1 MVADWK
7 WFRYDEIFEIKKGF
21 YNKKPESNGDGTIPF
36 IGATESN
43 NGITS
48 WHTLEEI
55 EAASKTG
62 EEPNQDISEK
72 IFTGN
77 CITVS
82 NNGSVGF
89 AFYQEN
95 DFTCSHDVNP
105 LYLKG
110 YSLNKYIAMFL
121 CTLIE
126 LERYRWAYGRKWRP
140 KRMPSSLIKL
150 PVCRNGKP
158 DWMWIEKYMRQ
169 NIIPALPSK
178 SKAVWN
184 GAYNNKP
191 ISSIPTTLDSVKWD
205 WFNVRDIFP
214 RIEKCKCSN
223 ATELLEDGDDI
234 AYIGAKKSDNGV
246 MRYVKYDETLVTKGN
261 CIVFIGDGQ
270 GSVGYCI
277 YQPKDFI
284 GSTTLVA
291 GYNPHLNQYIAQFL
305 IAILDKE
312 RYRYSFGR
320 KYNKAAITSTK
331 IKLPSKSKGT
341 PDWEFMENYIKSLP
355 YSANI

>member
-1 MVADWK
+1 MKKLSEIFKCWYGVNLELINCEENNDGIPFVSRTANNNGVVARVSPIKGITPNPKHTLSLAGGGSVLSCFYQDEPYYSGRDLFVLSPIEEMSK
-7 WFRYDEIFEIKKGF
+7 NEMILYSYIITANKYKYNYGRQANKTFQDLILPELDEIKVLANASLDADFTF
-21 YNKKPESNGDGTIPF
+21 
-36 IGATESN
+36 
-43 NGITS
+43 
-48 WHTLEEI
+48 EEI
-55 EAASKTG
+55 
-62 EEPNQDISEK
+62 PLIS
-72 IFTGN
+72 
-77 CITVS
+77 S
-82 NNGSVGF
+82 
-89 AFYQEN
+89 
-95 DFTCSHDVNP
+95 
-105 LYLKG
+105 
-110 YSLNKYIAMFL
+110 
-121 CTLIE
+121 
-126 LERYRWAYGRKWRP
+126 
-140 KRMPSSLIKL
+140 
-150 PVCRNGKP
+150 
-158 DWMWIEKYMRQ
+158 
-169 NIIPALPSK
+169 
-178 SKAVWN
+178 
-184 GAYNNKP
+184 P
-191 ISSIPTTLDSVKWD
+191 ISLDSVKWD

-214 RIEKCKCSN
+214 RIDKCKCSN

-246 MRYVKYDETLVTKGN
+246 MRYVKYDETLVTEGN

-277 YQPKDFI
+277 YQPNDFI

-331 IKLPSKSKGT
+331 IKLPSKSDGS